1 MIKYF
6 SKRKY
11 FSLGLVFNFAKKNTS
26 MNTEKLI
33 ETIKCGET
41 TTVQFKQEFTSQKEI
56 AREMIALANTRGGH
70 IIFGVKDKTGEIFG
84 LSYDEIQTVSRELGN
99 TANEQ
104 IRPTIYIETDVL
116 KIDDKHL
123 LICTVEQGRNKPYK
137 NLVGEIWV
145 KQGADKRRVTENSE
159 ILALFQES
167 GSYRPEMQ
175 PLHGSS
181 SKDLEMTTVNEYFR
195 QTFGKEKEEF
205 DMPLETLLKSQN
217 ILADNEELTQ
227 AGALFFGRNP
237 QQFLPAFVVKAVAY
251 VGNDIAGS
259 EYRDSRD
266 ISGTIPWMFR
276 EAMSFAKSNLHYR
289 QNGQNFN
296 KTGIIE
302 IPEVVLEELI
312 QNSLVHLDLL
322 QPAAVRLLVFD
333 NRIEII
339 NSGSLYGGINV
350 KDLMLGVSK
359 QRNPVMASLSGRT
372 MIYRGLGSGILRALK
387 ENVKIDFNNEESAN
401 QFKVTIWRSNEGEN
415 PNNVA
420 VNVVGKITER
430 QRLILDT
437 IYNDVAVNVAVNT
450 KFLSEQLG
458 VTRKTIQRDLA
469 VLVDKQLIRW
479 IGSDKTGHWEKL

>member
-1 MIKYF
+1 
-6 SKRKY
+6 
-11 FSLGLVFNFAKKNTS
+11 
-26 MNTEKLI
+26 
-33 ETIKCGET
+33 
-41 TTVQFKQEFTSQKEI
+41 
-56 AREMIALANTRGGH
+56 
-70 IIFGVKDKTGEIFG
+70 
-84 LSYDEIQTVSRELGN
+84 
-99 TANEQ
+99 
-104 IRPTIYIETDVL
+104 
-116 KIDDKHL
+116 
-123 LICTVEQGRNKPYK
+123 
-137 NLVGEIWV
+137 
-145 KQGADKRRVTENSE
+145 
-159 ILALFQES
+159 
-167 GSYRPEMQ
+167 
-175 PLHGSS
+175 
-181 SKDLEMTTVNEYFR
+181 
-195 QTFGKEKEEF
+195 
-205 DMPLETLLKSQN
+205 
-217 ILADNEELTQ
+217 
-227 AGALFFGRNP
+227 
-237 QQFLPAFVVKAVAY
+237 
-251 VGNDIAGS
+251 
-259 EYRDSRD
+259 
-266 ISGTIPWMFR
+266 MFR

-339 NSGSLYGGINV
+339 NSGALYGGINV

-359 QRNPVMASLSGRT
+359 QRNPMMASLSGRT

-420 VNVVGKITER
+420 VNVAGKITER